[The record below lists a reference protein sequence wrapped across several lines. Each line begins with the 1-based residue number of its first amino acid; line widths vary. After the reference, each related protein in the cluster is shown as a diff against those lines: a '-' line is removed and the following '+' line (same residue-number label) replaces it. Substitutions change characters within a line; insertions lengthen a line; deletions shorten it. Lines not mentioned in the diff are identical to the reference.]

1 MTENQGARPPQ
12 RPLPGAYRP
21 AHHEPGAARH
31 ARAAD
36 SHWRRAQQNPG
47 QFYPFEQH
55 DGYDNRDPGHG
66 YPGEDLLSHARP
78 PRRRGGFRRLAPWI
92 AVVGILVLLIP
103 LAIGGYYAYSV
114 YQNKYHP
121 PDYSGPGTGHVVVQV
136 TSGDTP
142 TSLAPRLQ
150 RLGVVASTRAFI
162 LAAEHSS
169 NPNGLL
175 PGFFGMHRH
184 MNAAL
189 AYALLVN
196 PKNLVQVPLTIPEG
210 LRNSQVVA
218 LLGARSVIAAS
229 AYATVLKDPALLHL
243 PGYAGGNP
251 EGYLFPATYEV
262 VPHETALAVLT
273 GMVQRFRQEA
283 AAAGLPGAASQVHL
297 TAGQVIIMASLVQ
310 AEGGRI
316 SDYAKIARVIDNR
329 LALGMPLQL
338 DSTVLFGLNAYGIL
352 ATDQQLASDSP
363 YNTYRHTGLPP
374 GPIDNP
380 GNAAIQAVLHPA
392 SGPWLYFVTVN
403 PRTRET
409 LFTSS
414 YAQFQQL
421 RQELA
426 RNLGQ
431 G

>member
-1 MTENQGARPPQ
+1 
-12 RPLPGAYRP
+12 
-21 AHHEPGAARH
+21 
-31 ARAAD
+31 
-36 SHWRRAQQNPG
+36 
-47 QFYPFEQH
+47 
-55 DGYDNRDPGHG
+55 
-66 YPGEDLLSHARP
+66 
-78 PRRRGGFRRLAPWI
+78 
-92 AVVGILVLLIP
+92 
-103 LAIGGYYAYSV
+103 
-114 YQNKYHP
+114 
-121 PDYSGPGTGHVVVQV
+121 
-136 TSGDTP
+136 
-142 TSLAPRLQ
+142 
-150 RLGVVASTRAFI
+150 
-162 LAAEHSS
+162 
-169 NPNGLL
+169 
-175 PGFFGMHRH
+175 MHRH

-273 GMVQRFRQEA
+273 AMVQRFRQEA